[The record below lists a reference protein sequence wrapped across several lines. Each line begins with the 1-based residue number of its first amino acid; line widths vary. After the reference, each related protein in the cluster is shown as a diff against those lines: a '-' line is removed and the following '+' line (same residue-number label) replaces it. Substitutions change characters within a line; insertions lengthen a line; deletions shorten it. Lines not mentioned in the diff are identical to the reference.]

1 MNNKQSGFIAYS
13 FVGVGIMLVLLVVLN
28 LISGLL
34 TPLRFDW
41 TAEKLY
47 TLSQGTKQILG
58 DLDTDVDIRFY
69 ATRDDKLMP
78 VQLKNYISHVEDLL
92 DEYAQYANGHL
103 KITKFNPEPDSDA
116 ADSAAMDGVT
126 GQMISIGESIYL
138 GMAISMLDTT
148 VAIPFLDPQRE
159 TLLEYDLTRA
169 ITQVVVEDKPVVGV
183 MSALPVFGQQP
194 NPMMMQMGQAQQQP
208 AWFIIGQLQQD
219 FEVREL
225 PLSSDSIDSDLDLLV
240 LIHPKDISQET
251 QFAVDQYLLGGGK
264 VVAFLDPLAIVDQT
278 PSPNGNNMMGPPPS
292 SSNLDSLLAA
302 WGLEFDTSKVVADRS
317 FAREISFQRGVQPQ
331 MQPCFLFVD
340 DKGINTGDVVTSQT
354 DQLMLPFAGG
364 FTGTPAEGLEQ
375 TILIHSTDQSQL
387 VDAFMA
393 RLSGEQVLKDFK
405 AEDKEYSLGMRLTG
419 SFKTAFPEGKPGADA
434 EEDLDSEDPQPPA
447 DEPLKE
453 SKQGAAVLLY
463 ADADFLYDSFGV
475 SQQNFLGARMVQL
488 LNGNVPLVQAS
499 VEQMAGDERLI
510 TVRGRA
516 TMTRPFT
523 RIREMQEQARDSYQ
537 AKINELEEKKREAE
551 QKINDIQR
559 TRQDANQGQR
569 FVLTPEQQQE
579 LEKLRETNKQ
589 VATDLKEMR
598 RNLRK
603 DVDSLQNR
611 LKWTNIAAVPA
622 LVTLFGLVSA
632 YRKSKKTAAR

>member
-1 MNNKQSGFIAYS
+1 
-13 FVGVGIMLVLLVVLN
+13 
-28 LISGLL
+28 
-34 TPLRFDW
+34 
-41 TAEKLY
+41 
-47 TLSQGTKQILG
+47 
-58 DLDTDVDIRFY
+58 
-69 ATRDDKLMP
+69 
-78 VQLKNYISHVEDLL
+78 
-92 DEYAQYANGHL
+92 
-103 KITKFNPEPDSDA
+103 
-116 ADSAAMDGVT
+116 
-126 GQMISIGESIYL
+126 
-138 GMAISMLDTT
+138 
-148 VAIPFLDPQRE
+148 
-159 TLLEYDLTRA
+159 
-169 ITQVVVEDKPVVGV
+169 
-183 MSALPVFGQQP
+183 
-194 NPMMMQMGQAQQQP
+194 
-208 AWFIIGQLQQD
+208 
-219 FEVREL
+219 
-225 PLSSDSIDSDLDLLV
+225 
-240 LIHPKDISQET
+240 
-251 QFAVDQYLLGGGK
+251 
-264 VVAFLDPLAIVDQT
+264 
-278 PSPNGNNMMGPPPS
+278 
-292 SSNLDSLLAA
+292 
-302 WGLEFDTSKVVADRS
+302 
-317 FAREISFQRGVQPQ
+317 

-434 EEDLDSEDPQPPA
+434 EDDLDSEDPQPPA